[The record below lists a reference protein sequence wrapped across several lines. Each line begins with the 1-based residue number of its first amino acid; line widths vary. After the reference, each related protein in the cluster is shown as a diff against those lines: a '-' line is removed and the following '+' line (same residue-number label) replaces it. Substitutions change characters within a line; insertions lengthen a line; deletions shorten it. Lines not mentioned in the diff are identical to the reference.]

1 MRILVAAHNYP
12 RFPGDPAGAYI
23 RKLALGCQRRGHDVT
38 VLAPHVRGAA
48 EREEEQG
55 VRVER
60 FRYAPEGL
68 EQVGYKGEARV
79 GRLMF
84 APQALV
90 LPAYFLGFRSALHR
104 LTRAFQPD
112 VLHAHWWLPAGW
124 LASGTAV
131 PLIVTSH
138 GSDVRMLER
147 GGLVRRMARRVAA
160 RATTWTAASRFLA
173 RDIERRLDL
182 AAGSVAVTPMP
193 VDLAHFEGGR
203 KTPKAAP
210 PRVLFAGNLVAA
222 KGVDVLIEAVARLR
236 DQGVACELRI
246 LGAGPAREQLAA
258 QIASRALG
266 GVATIAPFVTQV
278 EMPAEFGAAT
288 VTVLPSRG
296 QAEGL
301 GLVLVEALLGGS
313 AVVGT
318 PAGGIPEV
326 VEDGVTGLLT
336 PDGDAAA
343 LAERL
348 GRLLQDPALR
358 ERLTEQ
364 GAARVRSTY
373 ALDTAVDT
381 FLSLFDAAVHHPAR
395 H

>member
-23 RKLALGCQRRGHDVT
+23 RKLALGYQQRGHDVT

-79 GRLMF
+79 GRLMV

-90 LPAYFLGFRSALHR
+90 LPAYFLAFRRAIRR
-104 LTRAFQPD
+104 LTKAAEPE

-124 LASGTAV
+124 LATGAGV
-131 PLIVTSH
+131 PLVVTSH

-147 GGLVRRMARRVAA
+147 GGVVRRMARSVARVA
-160 RATTWTAASRFLA
+160 TWTAASRFLA
-173 RDIERRLDL
+173 RDIERQLGL
-182 AAGSVAVTPMP
+182 AAGAVAVTPMP
-193 VDLAHFEGGR
+193 VDLAHFESGR
-203 KTPKAAP
+203 RAPKAVP
-210 PRVLFAGNLVAA
+210 PRVLFAGNLVQA
-222 KGVDVLIEAVARLR
+222 KGVDILIEAVGLLR
-236 DQGVACELRI
+236 DRGVACELRI
-246 LGAGPAREQLAA
+246 LGAGPARDQLAA

-266 GVATIAPFVTQV
+266 GVASIAPFVTQAQ
-278 EMPAEFGAAT
+278 MPAEYGAAAI
-288 VTVLPSRG
+288 TVLPSRG

-301 GLVLVEALLGGS
+301 GLVLVEALLAGS

-326 VEDGVTGLLT
+326 VEDGVTGLIT

-364 GAARVRSTY
+364 GAARVRTTY

-381 FLSLFDAAVHHPAR
+381 FLSLFDAAVHRPAR